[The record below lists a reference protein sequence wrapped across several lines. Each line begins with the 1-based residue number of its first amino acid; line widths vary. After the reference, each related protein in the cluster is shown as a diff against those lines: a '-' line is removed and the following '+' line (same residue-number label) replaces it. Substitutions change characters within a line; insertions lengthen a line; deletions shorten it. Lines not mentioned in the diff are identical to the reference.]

1 MEERIKSNKT
11 GWLAAYLS
19 DLAKVTDELGLTRFI
34 RGNNGSL
41 HNAAA
46 AEMDLSAA
54 RQKDFSARAKKISQ
68 CRYHAEIAQPRLDRM
83 GEKKYSD
90 FF

>member
-46 AEMDLSAA
+46 TEMDLSAA
-54 RQKDFSARAKKISQ
+54 GKKILLPDKKISQ
-68 CRYHAEIAQPRLDRM
+68 CCYHAQP
-83 GEKKYSD
+83 
-90 FF
+90 